1 MFTRREF
8 TLRNTKGVMEQPLGL
23 SDGAGRQDALAE
35 RGRFSE
41 NHRAGIQGVFVG
53 YYLGERDADLVRIF
67 PHHAVLFF
75 FTGRRGFG
83 SLAES
88 LGHAVGE
95 SDHHVSGVWRI
106 TGGGGVGARRILSG
120 ACFLDSE
127 AQGGERGSF
136 RRLRDGR
143 NVSEMLRGWVNH
155 RGGRSMGGG

>member
-106 TGGGGVGARRILSG
+106 TGGGGWRQA
-120 ACFLDSE
+120 DSVRCLLLGQ
-127 AQGGERGSF
+127 QGP
-136 RRLRDGR
+136 
-143 NVSEMLRGWVNH
+143 GWRV
-155 RGGRSMGGG
+155 RKLPPPS